1 MAHQIDESKP
11 KYLSQTRF
19 MSGRRIIKTS
29 VTEITDENV
38 VDVLR
43 KALATHDLNRSE
55 IDYLWKYYRGDQ
67 PIRNRVKDVR
77 PEICNKITENR
88 ANEIV
93 SFKVGYLCGE
103 PIQYVSRNGGEEI
116 VKQINTLNE
125 YMFAEDK
132 AAQDQELVE
141 WQMICGTA
149 FRLVLPDEPGE
160 EDEAPFE
167 LYTLDPRDTFV
178 VYSNEIG
185 NKPLMAV
192 KYSKDDNEI
201 FHYSIYTENHYYLV
215 DGDILVE
222 SKPHALDMI
231 PIIEYPGNNARL
243 GSFEIV
249 LPLLDAI
256 NNVESN
262 RMDGMEQLV
271 QAFIK
276 FINCDI
282 TKEEYEEFLQL
293 GAIKVKSV
301 DGQAA
306 DVGVVT
312 TELNQTQSQTLKD
325 DYYNAMLTI
334 CGMPNDSVM
343 SSALDSYVS
352 PIGADVPQFDFSV
365 TLKNYDHYFNM
376 DNPNSAI
383 NYLETGQEMDIMYG
397 YQTPGSDTIEW
408 IQGNHL
414 WCSEWESDDNTATIR
429 CQDIFRNMD
438 GEYVKGLYSAAGKS
452 YYALAE
458 EILKDAGIS
467 KYYIDPRL
475 KKLYSNNPIPR
486 VKYKEAL
493 QIIANACR
501 CVLTQSRDGKVQ
513 IKSNFMPSASIATN
527 GEETYSNAANVLT
540 DTPKVEYATLAGNYT
555 PTDGTMFFLSRN
567 GKAALTTGYVSKEI
581 SGANETFTKNP
592 VVTITM
598 EAIRAYYG
606 LKLVF
611 GTALPAA
618 FTIRTY
624 KGGEPVNEYPVEKD
638 EINTTSIILRDFD
651 DFDVMK
657 IEFTKTAEPYNR
669 IVLNYFSL
677 SDVVDFTMNRRDMTS
692 SPKAIKQ
699 ELIKEV
705 MNEALNYI
713 MSMLENGTNLYEE
726 FQTYC
731 TTQKELFKSSGD
743 SSYQELTQYFVN
755 LKAQGDSSLAQIEKT
770 YEEHMTTYE
779 GEQTAAFNT
788 WFAGIKGKLNE
799 DIAGSLQNQITEV
812 DERLAA
818 LEHMTLKNL
827 FTVPVAINNTGT
839 TLLAD
844 DLGNAN
850 TTAGGYVGSDM
861 YKSNLEQ
868 AKTTIKSA
876 FSGHV
881 LKHRIYLTNAVAN
894 GRASGGAWC
903 DSEVDLMCEQMVY
916 GSGIFSPVSDG
927 SNVPVNYR
935 VEKSQLPLF
944 QHEPSRIGNR
954 NDWWLRDV
962 ITASDFAL
970 VGDDGLADYYGASD
984 SLGVRPA
991 FCIS

>member
-325 DYYNAMLTI
+325 DYYNA
-334 CGMPNDSVM
+334 
-343 SSALDSYVS
+343 
-352 PIGADVPQFDFSV
+352 
-365 TLKNYDHYFNM
+365 
-376 DNPNSAI
+376 
-383 NYLETGQEMDIMYG
+383 
-397 YQTPGSDTIEW
+397 
-408 IQGNHL
+408 
-414 WCSEWESDDNTATIR
+414 
-429 CQDIFRNMD
+429 
-438 GEYVKGLYSAAGKS
+438 
-452 YYALAE
+452 
-458 EILKDAGIS
+458 
-467 KYYIDPRL
+467 
-475 KKLYSNNPIPR
+475 
-486 VKYKEAL
+486 
-493 QIIANACR
+493 
-501 CVLTQSRDGKVQ
+501 
-513 IKSNFMPSASIATN
+513 
-527 GEETYSNAANVLT
+527 
-540 DTPKVEYATLAGNYT
+540 
-555 PTDGTMFFLSRN
+555 
-567 GKAALTTGYVSKEI
+567 
-581 SGANETFTKNP
+581 
-592 VVTITM
+592 
-598 EAIRAYYG
+598 
-606 LKLVF
+606 
-611 GTALPAA
+611 
-618 FTIRTY
+618 
-624 KGGEPVNEYPVEKD
+624 
-638 EINTTSIILRDFD
+638 
-651 DFDVMK
+651 
-657 IEFTKTAEPYNR
+657 
-669 IVLNYFSL
+669 
-677 SDVVDFTMNRRDMTS
+677 
-692 SPKAIKQ
+692 KQ
-699 ELIKEV
+699 
-705 MNEALNYI
+705 
-713 MSMLENGTNLYEE
+713 
-726 FQTYC
+726 
-731 TTQKELFKSSGD
+731 
-743 SSYQELTQYFVN
+743 
-755 LKAQGDSSLAQIEKT
+755 
-770 YEEHMTTYE
+770 
-779 GEQTAAFNT
+779 
-788 WFAGIKGKLNE
+788 
-799 DIAGSLQNQITEV
+799 
-812 DERLAA
+812 
-818 LEHMTLKNL
+818 
-827 FTVPVAINNTGT
+827 
-839 TLLAD
+839 
-844 DLGNAN
+844 
-850 TTAGGYVGSDM
+850 
-861 YKSNLEQ
+861 
-868 AKTTIKSA
+868 
-876 FSGHV
+876 
-881 LKHRIYLTNAVAN
+881 
-894 GRASGGAWC
+894 
-903 DSEVDLMCEQMVY
+903 
-916 GSGIFSPVSDG
+916 
-927 SNVPVNYR
+927 
-935 VEKSQLPLF
+935 
-944 QHEPSRIGNR
+944 
-954 NDWWLRDV
+954 
-962 ITASDFAL
+962 
-970 VGDDGLADYYGASD
+970 
-984 SLGVRPA
+984 
-991 FCIS
+991 